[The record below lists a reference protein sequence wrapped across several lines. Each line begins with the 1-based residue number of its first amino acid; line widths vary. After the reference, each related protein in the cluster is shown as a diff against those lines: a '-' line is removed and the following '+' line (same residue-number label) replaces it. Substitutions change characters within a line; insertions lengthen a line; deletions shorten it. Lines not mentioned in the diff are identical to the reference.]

1 MALNKVTL
9 TEDLIT
15 WLNGTYS
22 TIAESMEGRHLDEED
37 DFDGFVDYYY
47 KYAMT
52 AQDVSGDIPLLL
64 NKTNATIILKTISLT
79 ETPNTVA
86 VKFENALIALWLN
99 ATFTT
104 LSAPPGTI
112 LPETS
117 AIVTLN
123 IVPNSL
129 APLLT
134 AVFAD
139 LTPTNTKEQKAQQIA
154 DALDT
159 VTKTIQVT
167 CIGTVEAPPPPVLA
181 VVGPIS

>member
-9 TEDLIT
+9 TEDLTT

-22 TIAESMEGRHLDEED
+22 SIAESMEGKHLDEED
-37 DFDGFVDYYY
+37 DFDGFIDYYY

-64 NKTNATIILKTISLT
+64 NKTNAVNILKTISLT

-86 VKFENALIALWLN
+86 IKFENALIALWLG
-99 ATFTT
+99 ATFMT
-104 LSAPPGTI
+104 LFPPTGTI
-112 LPETS
+112 APETS
-117 AIVTLN
+117 AIVTVN
-123 IVPNSL
+123 ILPNSL

-134 AVFAD
+134 TVFSN
-139 LTPTNTKEQKAQQIA
+139 LTPTNTKEQKAQEIA

-167 CIGTVEAPPPPVLA
+167 CIGTVAVPPPPVLA